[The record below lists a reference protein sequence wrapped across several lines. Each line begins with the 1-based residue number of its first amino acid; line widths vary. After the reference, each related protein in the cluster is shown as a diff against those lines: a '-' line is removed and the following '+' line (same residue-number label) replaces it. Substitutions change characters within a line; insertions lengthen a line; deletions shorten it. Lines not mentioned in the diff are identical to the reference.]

1 MAQETR
7 PKDYPKLKR
16 YKPEKDS
23 ANMSCDAKV
32 HFIFVLNTFR
42 RKFIGREI
50 CNNALIRRG

>member
-32 HFIFVLNTFR
+32 HFIFVLSLLPFNSYMVDK
-42 RKFIGREI
+42 KFGS
-50 CNNALIRRG
+50 L